1 MASPHSSPEN
11 FLTLILMCL
20 VVCGQD
26 GDFED
31 PAKAVDL
38 RLVKTKSFDMPP
50 MTVRRH
56 VPVISRR

>member
-1 MASPHSSPEN
+1 
-11 FLTLILMCL
+11 MCL